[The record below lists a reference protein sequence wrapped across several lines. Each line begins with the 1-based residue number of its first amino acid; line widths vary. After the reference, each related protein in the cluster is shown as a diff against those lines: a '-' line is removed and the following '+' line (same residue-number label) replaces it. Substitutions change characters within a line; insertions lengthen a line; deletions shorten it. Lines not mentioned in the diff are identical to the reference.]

1 MTATVTDPARAPGGS
16 RRAIALLSLSQGFYT
31 IMTMLLVTVSALA
44 GHMLAED
51 KSLAT
56 LPFALTF
63 IANTATTIPASMLMA
78 RQGRRAGFAL
88 GACLGIAGALLA
100 AVAIAMASFLL
111 LCAAMVLVGMSNGFS
126 VFLRHAAGEA
136 APRGGEARAIAF
148 VISGGLLAALVGPTL
163 AGASR
168 DAVSPYPFLGTYLV
182 IAGAA
187 VLMLIA
193 ALALDLRKPA
203 GTVKSLSG
211 GLGAAFRRPRFVIAI
226 LAGITAYTVMNLLMT
241 ATPLAMVACGLDFT
255 STAQVIQW
263 HVLGMFAPAL
273 IVGRLI
279 ERFGLMPMMLAG
291 CLLMAMAIGVGASGI
306 SVWHFRISLTLL
318 GLGWSALF
326 VGATTLV
333 SLSLLPAERGP
344 GQAAN
349 DFLVFGLVALSAFF
363 SGQLIERFDWATL
376 TLSALPPV
384 ALTACALAWL
394 WAMEG
399 TRPRAIGV

>member
-1 MTATVTDPARAPGGS
+1 MTATAPADAAQGGS
-16 RRAIALLSLSQGFYT
+16 RRSIALLSLSQGFYT
-31 IMTMLLVTVSALA
+31 VMTMLLVTVSGLA
-44 GHMLAED
+44 GYMLAED
-51 KSLAT
+51 KTLAT

-78 RQGRRAGFAL
+78 RAGRRTGFAI
-88 GACLGIAGALLA
+88 GASFGIAGALVA
-100 AVAIAMASFLL
+100 AASIAIGSFLL

-136 APRGGEARAIAF
+136 APRGREARAIAL
-148 VISGGLLAALVGPTL
+148 VISGGLMAALVGPTL
-163 AGASR
+163 ARASR
-168 DAVSPYPFLGTYLV
+168 DAIAPYPFLGTYLV

-187 VLMLIA
+187 TLMLVA
-193 ALALDLRKPA
+193 ALSLDMRRPA
-203 GTVKSLSG
+203 SPPKSLAG
-211 GLGAAFRRPRFVIAI
+211 GLGAAFRRPRYVIAVM
-226 LAGITAYTVMNLLMT
+226 AGITSYTVMNLLMT
-241 ATPLAMVACGLDFT
+241 ATPLAMAACGLDFAN
-255 STAQVIQW
+255 TAQVIQW

-279 ERFGLMPMMLAG
+279 ERFGLMPVMFGG
-291 CLLMAMAIGVGASGI
+291 CILMAMAIGVGASGI
-306 SVWHFRISLTLL
+306 SLWHFRISLTLL

-349 DFLVFGLVALSAFF
+349 DFIVFGLVALSAFF

-376 TLSALPPV
+376 TMAALPPV
-384 ALTACALAWL
+384 AITACALGWL
-394 WAMEG
+394 WAMDG
-399 TRPRAIGV
+399 TRPRAVGA